1 MDWLQT
7 IIYLLPTITTLVVL
21 VVKLVQAVQ
30 KAIKEKNWNQL
41 VDMVMSYMVEA
52 EEKFSDGA
60 TRKEWVMAMIRNS
73 AELVNYDINMDEV
86 SILIDKLSAMSKKVN
101 VEESS
106 GSSEVTSSE
115 ATATSQEQV
124 SSSAVATPTAAKA

>member
-106 GSSEVTSSE
+106 G
-115 ATATSQEQV
+115 
-124 SSSAVATPTAAKA
+124 KF

>member
-30 KAIKEKNWNQL
+30 KAVKEKNWNQL

>member
-86 SILIDKLSAMSKKVN
+86 SILIDKLSEMSKKVN
-101 VEESS
+101 VEAPNDNS
-106 GSSEVTSSE
+106 GE
-115 ATATSQEQV
+115 AVSNGSGTPQEQV
-124 SSSAVATPTAAKA
+124 NSPAVAAPTVAMA

>member
-21 VVKLVQAVQ
+21 VCKLVQAVQ

-41 VDMVMSYMVEA
+41 VDMVMSYIMEA

-60 TRKEWVMAMIRNS
+60 TRKEWVMAMVTNS

-86 SILIDKLSAMSKKVN
+86 SELIDKLCAMAKKVN
-101 VEESS
+101 AEVPAENSS
-106 GSSEVTSSE
+106 GAET
-115 ATATSQEQV
+115 TTTPSQEA
-124 SSSAVATPTAAKA
+124 SIPSPTIA

>member
-1 MDWLQT
+1 MNWLET
-7 IIYLLPTITTLVVL
+7 IIYLLPTVTTLVVL

-101 VEESS
+101 VEAPS
-106 GSSEVTSSE
+106 GSSGE
-115 ATATSQEQV
+115 AVSNDTATSQGQV
-124 SSSAVATPTAAKA
+124 SSSAVAAPTAAKA